1 MGSQQP
7 SLGPELYNKDYYL
20 KSLPGLEYIQ
30 KDIVDPA
37 ILETIKFGAILPEDR
52 VLDFGCGRGNLAV
65 ELAKRGSYA
74 VGVDFSKDAIE
85 YTQSYLKRFP
95 EEIQNRV
102 KYYQLTINEFNF
114 DREFDVIVFNQVY
127 EHLHDWE
134 LKILIEKFK
143 RALKSGGRLVI
154 STPNLNYIRFCY
166 PIKRILELPF
176 KLIKESLRVLR
187 GKSKHASSLQKFLKE
202 IFKIKYPESEH
213 TKLHINL
220 QTPKS
225 IFRFIKEQG
234 FSAEVTCID
243 YHTNL
248 ISKATEL
255 WWGETIWV
263 SCKLRK
269 ML

>member
-95 EEIQNRV
+95 EEIQNR
-102 KYYQLTINEFNF
+102 
-114 DREFDVIVFNQVY
+114 
-127 EHLHDWE
+127 W
-134 LKILIEKFK
+134 
-143 RALKSGGRLVI
+143 SGVPPRPIGGASPERWRQAGSDAPLR
-154 STPNLNYIRFCY
+154 RFA
-166 PIKRILELPF
+166 
-176 KLIKESLRVLR
+176 
-187 GKSKHASSLQKFLKE
+187 G
-202 IFKIKYPESEH
+202 
-213 TKLHINL
+213 
-220 QTPKS
+220 
-225 IFRFIKEQG
+225 
-234 FSAEVTCID
+234 
-243 YHTNL
+243 
-248 ISKATEL
+248 
-255 WWGETIWV
+255 
-263 SCKLRK
+263 
-269 ML
+269 